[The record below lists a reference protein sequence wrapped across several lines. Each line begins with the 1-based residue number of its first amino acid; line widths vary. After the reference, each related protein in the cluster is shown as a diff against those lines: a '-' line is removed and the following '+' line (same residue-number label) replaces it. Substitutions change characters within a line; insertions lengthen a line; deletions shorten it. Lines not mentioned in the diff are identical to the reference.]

1 MPDVRT
7 DTPVV
12 IGITGASGAAVA
24 RATIDELLAMDVP
37 VVATASPAGRM
48 VWQEELD
55 ESFGAALERWAAL
68 GRFSYHAAGDLRAPI
83 ASGTYR
89 TLGMAVVPCS
99 MTTLA
104 ALAHGLAD
112 NLVRRAADVCLKERR
127 PLVLVP
133 RETPLHA
140 IHLENMASL
149 ARLGVTVLPPHP
161 AFYLRQDTIDD
172 VIDFVVQRTLLALGV
187 VDELPERHTY
197 DGPDDGNRGV
207 DRS

>member
-1 MPDVRT
+1 MPDTRS

-12 IGITGASGAAVA
+12 IGITGASGAAIA
-24 RATIDELLAMDVP
+24 RATVDELLAMDVP
-37 VVATASPAGRM
+37 VIATASPTGRM

-55 ESFGAALERWAAL
+55 ESFGSVLERWGET
-68 GRFSYHAAGDLRAPI
+68 GRFTYYPAGDLRAPV
-83 ASGTYR
+83 ASGTFA

-112 NLVRRAADVCLKERR
+112 NLVRRAADVCIKERR

-149 ARLGVTVLPPHP
+149 AHLGVTVLPPHP

-187 VDELPERHTY
+187 VDELPERHIY
-197 DGPDDGNRGV
+197 DGPANGRRGG
-207 DRS
+207 